1 MQHFWCYS
9 QGFCWDLISHVDGL
23 NGPCAMLFA
32 QGGKLCVSRVRVK
45 ALLPFWRVLAISR
58 PLTQPTLGIM
68 GINEWYFVTLASCSH
83 FGISTLQQSGVV
95 FFCFVC
101 CFCVLWLSRECVF
114 VCNESECVFPDL
126 WGKKKK
132 KFTHK
137 HFPQGQPWQ
146 CRPPIFWD
154 PCAPFGNKS
163 NKRTSAIWKAVES
176 SPQCTLRQ

>member
-126 WGKKKK
+126 WGKKKNSHINTFLK
-132 KFTHK
+132 
-137 HFPQGQPWQ
+137 
-146 CRPPIFWD
+146 
-154 PCAPFGNKS
+154 GNPDS
-163 NKRTSAIWKAVES
+163 AGHLFSETLVLLLATSQTREQVRSEKLWKAHLS
-176 SPQCTLRQ
+176 AR